1 MALPAYQGNTPG
13 WLSWAS
19 HPRVLLQGLSCRL
32 RPSPEGARSKAR
44 KHLGGLWQTFPF
56 GGYESAGGSAL
67 WSEGAGLRV
76 EFVTE
81 GGEVVGESSE
91 EQESHTAGLGKV
103 GSPDTSVHFQHDA
116 AGHRAEG

>member
-1 MALPAYQGNTPG
+1 M
-13 WLSWAS
+13 
-19 HPRVLLQGLSCRL
+19 
-32 RPSPEGARSKAR
+32 
-44 KHLGGLWQTFPF
+44 
-56 GGYESAGGSAL
+56 
-67 WSEGAGLRV
+67 